1 MEETFSDAL
10 TAVTTDLE
18 TAVLLPDRRDE
29 MIHRAL
35 QQLLTN
41 LPAIG
46 TALIWP
52 GRKSSATWK
61 VYYAG
66 HKRAAMHRWLS
77 ARLDPSPDV
86 TVGMLQQD
94 LTSGL
99 LDLPPPLLIRLHPA
113 LAALGG
119 IWLIWT
125 TPSAVAYQ
133 PDALNAWIE
142 SVRQTLETVLE
153 VEERE
158 DHYFSNSSPISD
170 RELINALARGD
181 AHALSAY
188 LSLTRVVAQAN
199 LTFWGRVYQDVVEV
213 ASHLGAQQNGFGFV
227 LARGQGVGGRVAVSG
242 KPIALDD
249 YRNSSMRDPS
259 VSDTVDR
266 EQIRA
271 GMAVPVFYSTTSEA
285 RGPVTGILYATRR
298 IDMPF
303 SRAEQLLVQRLARRL
318 EPMPLEVRPR
328 VFDRP
333 DVQPLPAPKAAWHDL
348 VLHATRI
355 EAVEAWASQLIQGTV
370 IVTDSDGKPY
380 VLAHSDQLEQLNAA
394 RLSQPDQVQILSLAA
409 PGVSLPGQVY
419 LCSSLP
425 LPPPQW
431 PDFYEDLIVACNVV
445 IARLEQAQDHLARQR
460 EHWLR
465 MLLQGKALQGVEQDG
480 FRLGL
485 PVEQGQLWVL
495 AWPQGTMQA
504 IKAVRQR
511 MAAERVVL
519 DILKSPLTFCEDD
532 LAVVLIA
539 GQAAPQAPTKVR
551 DALLKHCS
559 PRPLWL
565 IHGGIYRSPSE
576 LQTALLQALALA
588 RKARREASGEYVLD
602 IHTCGLD
609 SLLEHPRLAQEL
621 EIFARKMLT
630 PLLEYDATTSSHL
643 TETFVLA
650 QTLGSAQA
658 VAEHLEVH
666 VNTIRYRLHR
676 AEDLLG
682 VTPASPK
689 EQTALALAAFTWQRY
704 HMAEQD
710 PL

>member
-1 MEETFSDAL
+1 MEERFSGAW
-10 TAVTTDLE
+10 TAITTDLD
-18 TAVLLPDRRDE
+18 TAALLPDRRDE
-29 MIHRAL
+29 IIARVL
-35 QQLLTN
+35 QQLLTS
-41 LPAIG
+41 LPAVG

-52 GRKSSATWK
+52 NRKGNMPWK

-66 HKRAAMHRWLS
+66 LKHSTMHRWLS
-77 ARLDPSPDV
+77 ARLNPSLEV
-86 TVGMLQQD
+86 TVGLLQQD
-94 LTSGL
+94 LTRVP

-113 LAALGG
+113 LATLGG
-119 IWLIWT
+119 VWLVWT
-125 TPSAVAYQ
+125 TPSPVALQ
-133 PDALNAWIE
+133 PDAVSTWLE
-142 SVRQTLETVLE
+142 PVRQTLEIVLE
-153 VEERE
+153 VEDRE
-158 DHYFSNSSPISD
+158 DLYFSNSSPLSD
-170 RELINALARGD
+170 RELIKALAHGD
-181 AHALSAY
+181 NHALSAY

-213 ASHLGAQQNGFGFV
+213 TSHLGAQQNGFGFV

-242 KPIALDD
+242 KPITLED
-249 YRNSSMRDPS
+249 YRNSPYRDSS

-266 EQIRA
+266 EQVRS
-271 GMAVPVFYSTTSEA
+271 GMAVPVFYSTTPET

-298 IDMPF
+298 LDMPF

-318 EPMPLEVRPR
+318 EPMPLEARPSS
-328 VFDRP
+328 FGRP
-333 DVQPLPAPKAAWHDL
+333 DVQPLPAQKAAWHDL
-348 VLHATRI
+348 LLHATRI

-380 VLAHSDQLEQLNAA
+380 VLAHSDQIEQLNAA

-409 PGVSLPGQVY
+409 PGVPLPGQVY
-419 LCSSLP
+419 LCPSLP

-431 PDFYEDLIVACNVV
+431 PDFFADLIVACNVV
-445 IARLEQAQDHLARQR
+445 IARLEQAQDHLGRQR

-465 MLLQGKALQGVEQDG
+465 ALLQGKTLQAVEQDG
-480 FRLGL
+480 YRLGL
-485 PVEQGQLWVL
+485 PVEHGQIWVL
-495 AWPQGTMQA
+495 AWPPGTMQA
-504 IKAVRQR
+504 IKSVRQR
-511 MAAERVVL
+511 LTAERVVL

-539 GQAAPQAPTKVR
+539 GQAATQAPSKVR

-559 PRPLWL
+559 PHPLWL
-565 IHGGIYRSPSE
+565 IHGGLYRSLSE

-588 RKARREASGEYVLD
+588 RKARRESSGEYVLD
-602 IHTCGLD
+602 IHACGLD
-609 SLLEHPRLAQEL
+609 SLLEHPRLAEEL
-621 EIFARKMLT
+621 ETFARKLLT
-630 PLLEYDATTSSHL
+630 PLLEYDAATGSHL

-682 VTPASPK
+682 VTAVSPK
-689 EQTALALAAFTWQRY
+689 EQTALALAAFTWQRF
-704 HMAEQD
+704 HMAEQN
-710 PL
+710 

>member
-1 MEETFSDAL
+1 MEERFSGAW

-18 TAVLLPDRRDE
+18 TAALLPDRRDE
-29 MIHRAL
+29 IIQRAL
-35 QQLLTN
+35 QQLLTS
-41 LPAIG
+41 LPVMG

-66 HKRAAMHRWLS
+66 HKRAAMQRWLS

-94 LTSGL
+94 LTRDL
-99 LDLPPPLLIRLHPA
+99 LDLPPPLLIRLNPA
-113 LAALGG
+113 LAAQGG
-119 IWLIWT
+119 IWLIW
-125 TPSAVAYQ
+125 SAPAAAAHQ
-133 PDALNAWIE
+133 SDALNAWIE
-142 SVRQTLETVLE
+142 PVRQTLETVLE

-158 DHYFSNSSPISD
+158 EHYFSNSSPLSD
-170 RELINALARGD
+170 RELIQALAHGD
-181 AHALSAY
+181 NQALAAY
-188 LSLTRVVAQAN
+188 LSLTRIVAQAN

-213 ASHLGAQQNGFGFV
+213 TSHLGAQQTGFGFV
-227 LARGQGVGGRVAVSG
+227 LPRGQGVGGRVAVSG
-242 KPIALDD
+242 TTIAIGD
-249 YRNSSMRDPS
+249 YRNSPLRDPS

-266 EQIRA
+266 EQVRA
-271 GMAVPVFYSTTSEA
+271 GMAVPVFYSMMPEG

-298 IDMPF
+298 VDIPF
-303 SRAEQLLVQRLARRL
+303 SRGEQLLVQRLARRL
-318 EPMPLEVRPR
+318 EPIPQEERPR
-328 VFDRP
+328 LFGRP
-333 DVQPLPAPKAAWHDL
+333 AVQPLPAQKAAWHDL
-348 VLHATRI
+348 VLHATHI
-355 EAVEAWASQLIQGTV
+355 EAVEAWAAQLIQGTV
-370 IVTDSDGKPY
+370 IITDSDGKPY
-380 VLAHSDQLEQLNAA
+380 VLAHSDQIEQLNAA
-394 RLSQPDQVQILSLAA
+394 RLNQPDQVQVLSLAA

-419 LCSSLP
+419 LCPSLP
-425 LPPPQW
+425 LPSPHW

-465 MLLQGKALQGVEQDG
+465 MLLQGKALQGLEQDG
-480 FRLGL
+480 YRLGL
-485 PVEQGQLWVL
+485 PVEQGQLCVL
-495 AWPQGTMQA
+495 AWPQGTMQSL
-504 IKAVRQR
+504 KSVRQR
-511 MAAERVVL
+511 LTAERVVL
-519 DILKSPLTFCEDD
+519 NILKSQLTFCEDD
-532 LAVVLIA
+532 LAVVLLA
-539 GQAAPQAPTKVR
+539 GQAAPQSPSKVR

-565 IHGGIYRSPSE
+565 IHGGLYRSLSE
-576 LQTALLQALALA
+576 LQTTLLQALALA
-588 RKARREASGEYVLD
+588 RKARREGSGEYVLD

-609 SLLEHPRLAQEL
+609 SLLEHPRLAEEL
-621 EIFARKMLT
+621 EVFARKTLT
-630 PLLEYDATTSSHL
+630 PLLEYDAATGSHL

-682 VTPASPK
+682 VIPASPK

-704 HMAEQD
+704 HMAEQL